1 MNDQTV
7 RSVASHPSVKMFGLA
22 LQLRYLLADEGFT
35 APFATIE
42 TLLPMWQ
49 ETLSSILSRQSLF
62 LSDNLD
68 RIPGDVI
75 KTTWEAGNSFSTIR
89 LMSAVMDLHVELC
102 KWHDEEYL
110 NESEFSSMVDV
121 LQNIYDEENGPYPI
135 PYNLRGEE

>member
-1 MNDQTV
+1 MNDQTA
-7 RSVASHPSVKMFGLA
+7 RSVASHPSVELFGLA

-35 APFATIE
+35 PPFAAIG

-49 ETLSSILSRQSLF
+49 VTLSSILSRQSLF

-68 RIPGDVI
+68 CIPGDVI
-75 KTTWEAGNSFSTIR
+75 KNAWEAGNSLSTIR

-102 KWHDEEYL
+102 KWHDEGYL
-110 NESEFSSMVDV
+110 DESEFSSMVGV
-121 LQNIYDEENGPYPI
+121 LQDTYDRENGPYPI